1 MATAFIAREIFTGQE
16 IQTDKAVLVKE
27 GKVVDIVA
35 ASAIPAGY
43 RRRALSGYMLAP
55 AFIDLQIYGGNGKL
69 FSAEMTTEALDA
81 VYEYCLQGGCTQ
93 FLITLATNSIEKI
106 GKALDIVKEYK

>member
-1 MATAFIAREIFTGQE
+1 MAIAFIAREIFTGQE
-16 IQTDKAVLVKE
+16 ILTGKAVLVRD

-35 ASAIPAGY
+35 DSDIPADY
-43 RRRALSGYMLAP
+43 RTRQLGGYMLAP

-69 FSAEMTTEALDA
+69 FSAELTTDSLEA

-93 FLITLATNSIEKI
+93 FLITLAPN
-106 GKALDIVKEYK
+106 